1 MFLNNFKIRSRVLLL
16 VLIPVAVVLLL
27 VSDRLNTALEQRE
40 SLTRLNSAM
49 QFARVTG
56 SLLRDIQGER
66 DFTYGFVQGTPVGS
80 AGGIYR
86 SKLHTQRETL
96 DRSMQGYKT
105 YINESRTTLEQ
116 LDVVLPLA
124 DRLIEIFP
132 EIERTRSYIDQYK
145 IQDEQGR
152 WVVNKYGDASSRAL
166 DSIDGVL
173 QLTGDNAD
181 LNNLL
186 GVYTALLKLDAIYS
200 YERSTKLRTF
210 SQPTID
216 YTSHGNNKAVWRQI
230 QDAQARIRAYAPY
243 DVREKFNG
251 EHIDLAVQSQI
262 HELRFKLLNMGGGK
276 YDLEPSEWFELSSE
290 NLRSLNKVITY
301 VEDRIVHTATQAM
314 EDASAAVTM
323 SIVILVAVILTLI
336 VFSGLII
343 RSVTR
348 PLKRLVREM
357 VNVSDTKDISL
368 RIPVEG
374 RDELSEVSTAFNKL
388 QASLHDVLKGVLAQ
402 VNELGDLSSAVSR
415 SMHDNQQRADNQNIA
430 TDSVSVA
437 VNEMTHTIQEVVR
450 NAQETADAVSR
461 AHENSVSSAQ
471 EAKSCMQLMEGL
483 NEELNKTQSRVND
496 LNDETEVI
504 GNILGVIQSIAE
516 QTNLLALN
524 AAIEAARAGEQGR
537 GFAVVADEVRTLASK
552 TKESTEQIEA
562 QIAALQSGSKSA
574 ASSMEQ
580 LKAQG
585 VQAVDAVLSSVGSF
599 ETIRKN
605 LDEISGMTAQIA
617 TAAEQQS
624 MVADSINERIHAIKN
639 ETEEMTQET
648 HAVVNVCQKLDESCA
663 HVDAYVKVFKV

>member
-1 MFLNNFKIRSRVLLL
+1 MFLNYFKIRSRILLL
-16 VLIPVAVVLLL
+16 VLIPVAVVLVL
-27 VSDRLNTALEQRE
+27 VSDRLQMALEKRENLTKLNTA
-40 SLTRLNSAM
+40 M
-49 QFARVTG
+49 HFARETG
-56 SLLRDIQGER
+56 ALLQNIQSER
-66 DFTYGFVQGTPVGS
+66 DFTYGFVQGSPVGS

-86 SKLHTQRETL
+86 SKLYAQRQSL
-96 DRSMQGYKT
+96 DQGVQNYKT
-105 YINESRTTLEQ
+105 YIENNRAVLEGIG
-116 LDVVLPLA
+116 VVLPLA
-124 DRLIEIFP
+124 DRLLEVFP
-132 EIERTRSYIDQYK
+132 EIERTRTYIDQLK

-152 WVVNKYGDASSRAL
+152 WVVNQYGDAASRAL
-166 DSIDGVL
+166 DAIDGVL
-173 QLTGDNAD
+173 RLTGDNAE
-181 LNNLL
+181 LNSLL
-186 GVYTALLKLDAIYS
+186 GTYIALLKLDSIYS

-210 SQPTID
+210 SQPQID

-230 QDAQARIRAYAPY
+230 QDSLARVRAYAPD
-243 DVREKFNG
+243 DVREKFNR
-251 EHIDLAVQSQI
+251 EHIETAIQAQI
-262 HELRFKLLNMGGGK
+262 HEIRFKLLNMGGGK
-276 YDLEPSEWFELSSE
+276 YDLQPEEWFEMSSD
-290 NLRSLNKVITY
+290 NLRGLRGVITH
-301 VEDRIVHTATQAM
+301 VEERIVLAADNAM
-314 EDASAAVTM
+314 ADASAAVTVNIILLA
-323 SIVILVAVILTLI
+323 SVILVLVVCSAW
-336 VFSGLII
+336 II
-343 RSVTR
+343 RSVTS
-348 PLKRLVREM
+348 PLKRLVHEM
-357 VNVSDTKDISL
+357 VNVSETKDMSL

-388 QASLHDVLKGVLAQ
+388 QHSLHDVLKGVLVQ
-402 VNELGDLSSAVSR
+402 VDELGGLSSAVSR

-461 AHENSVSSAQ
+461 AHENSMSSAE
-471 EAKSCMQLMEGL
+471 EATSCMSLMKSL
-483 NEELNKTQSRVND
+483 NDELSTTQKRVND

-624 MVADSINERIHAIKN
+624 MVADSINERIHAIKS
-639 ETEEMTQET
+639 ETEEMTQES
-648 HAVVNVCQKLDESCA
+648 HAVVEVCQKLDESSA
-663 HVDAYVKVFKV
+663 RVDAYIKVFKV